1 MLRPLLPLVV
11 AAVAAATTTLATGQT
26 HDQLPQDATAGS
38 RTPAC
43 FGAASHDPERPCV
56 NPQLRH
62 TVVPSPGRLANLPS
76 APCASVRADGLLTVC
91 TYGVPSDR
99 ATRTVA
105 LVGDSHAA
113 HWRAA
118 LDPVAR
124 SEGWHGVS
132 LARSSCP
139 LSTAPRDVPEPN
151 RSGCVRWNQDVLRWL
166 GEHPEVDTLFVSQ
179 LTGGK
184 GVIGPDGRDSL
195 AARKQ
200 GYLEAWSQ
208 VPASVQ
214 RIIVIRDT
222 PKTLRS
228 GRMAP
233 CVTRAV
239 ARRRAAGPMCS
250 VSRRDALDPDA
261 AVMAARSL
269 GSARVRSVDLTPYFC
284 GTRRCEPVIGGV
296 LAYKDAHHL
305 TPAYMKTMAPYL
317 RRGIDEVLT
326 AGSASAAV
334 PVRSSH
340 RVIAP

>member
-1 MLRPLLPLVV
+1 MVRPLLPLL
-11 AAVAAATTTLATGQT
+11 VAAAAAAMTALATGHT
-26 HDQLPQDATAGS
+26 LSRLPQDATAGP

-43 FGAASHDPERPCV
+43 FGAASHDPDRPCV
-56 NPQLRH
+56 NPELRN
-62 TVVPSPGRLANLPS
+62 TVVPRPGELANLPS
-76 APCASVRADGLLTVC
+76 APCAGVRVDGLLTEC
-91 TYGVPSDR
+91 TFGVPSAR

-124 SEGWHGVS
+124 AEGWHGVS

-166 GEHPEVDTLFVSQ
+166 GEHPEVDTLIVSQ

-195 AARKQ
+195 AAREQ
-200 GYLEAWSQ
+200 GYLEAWSR
-208 VPASVQ
+208 VPASVR
-214 RIIVIRDT
+214 RIVVIRDT

-239 ARRRAAGPMCS
+239 ARRRAAGPVCS
-250 VSRRDALDPDA
+250 VSRRAALDPDA

-269 GSARVRSVDLTPYFC
+269 RSERVRTIDLTPYFC
-284 GTRRCEPVIGGV
+284 GPRRCEPVIGGV

-305 TPAYMKTMAPYL
+305 TPAYMTTMAPYL
-317 RRGIDEVLT
+317 RRALAEVLT
-326 AGSASAAV
+326 TL
-334 PVRSSH
+334 P
-340 RVIAP
+340 